1 MNKIFIGKQKETD
14 FNKIIEN
21 INKKQKEIIEKLQNR
36 FNKFDSEKKKYNLKM
51 LAILYTTYLSTLG
64 SIDQNDFK
72 EEDLLFIKSLTDSGD
87 NNNFNVVI
95 NTFQNL
101 NKPNN
106 NIQNQDLYEA
116 NLLKME
122 KKKSD
127 LKLNSQNSD
136 INKENIKMD
145 SCIFCT
151 EDFEEN
157 GIINPQLDCKKYVHG
172 KCFIDYITNELNN
185 NHFPIRCPL
194 CLNDDKHEI
203 NFKIILDCLL
213 LNDKDDLAVKLEN
226 ISLNHLAESNIDV
239 VTFCP
244 TPGCNYMC
252 FYDKNEF
259 HLNCPLCKRSYCL
272 QCKTEWHKDKT
283 CEEYQLEKKDK
294 DNDIKFEEYAKG
306 SNFKQCPNC
315 KRWVEKISGCNHIT
329 CPCGSHF
336 CYSCGGLMDN
346 NLFHSCTNR
355 NYNNLFGNNNR
366 TINLFN
372 NNPLNLFGNNYL
384 NNNNN
389 YIFGVNQNN
398 YINYQN
404 NNNQGLF
411 GNIDRNNQIKFGFV
425 NDKNNYNDNNNAS
438 LFGNNNNNN
447 NNISLFGNNNN
458 NISLFGNNNN
468 SNKISFFR
476 NNNKTNNISLFGNN
490 NNSNNTSLFGNN
502 NNINN
507 ASLFGNNNNNSNN
520 ISLFGNNNNTNN
532 TSLFGN
538 NNNTNNT
545 SLFGN
550 NNNNIF

>member
-72 EEDLLFIKSLTDSGD
+72 EEDLLLIKSLTDSGE
-87 NNNFNVVI
+87 NNNFNEVI

-101 NKPNN
+101 NKSND

-259 HLNCPLCKRSYCL
+259 HLNCPLCKSSYCL

-366 TINLFN
+366 TNNLFFN
-372 NNPLNLFGNNYL
+372 NNPVNLFGNNYL
-384 NNNNN
+384 NNNN
-389 YIFGVNQNN
+389 IFRVNQNN

-425 NDKNNYNDNNNAS
+425 NDKNNNNNTNNIS
-438 LFGNNNNNN
+438 LFGNNNNN

-458 NISLFGNNNN
+458 N
-468 SNKISFFR
+468 
-476 NNNKTNNISLFGNN
+476 T
-490 NNSNNTSLFGNN
+490 
-502 NNINN
+502 
-507 ASLFGNNNNNSNN
+507 NN

-538 NNNTNNT
+538 NNKTNNTSFFGNNNNNNNTSLFGNTNSTSLFGNNNNINNITLFGNNNNNTSFFGNNNNNNT